1 MADKDTREA
10 LRNAEQREEGWTRKT
25 STLIQ
30 CREVFKEMK
39 EGNECRIPTP
49 ENCAT
54 FAVTVRVEKPLIL
67 KAAKVK
73 VAKIYEELS
82 SKAVEAAPFQGEML
96 VCG

>member
-1 MADKDTREA
+1 MQKFPYILTYLEGHVSAYISSNLVADKDTREA

-49 ENCAT
+49 EN
-54 FAVTVRVEKPLIL
+54 
-67 KAAKVK
+67 
-73 VAKIYEELS
+73 
-82 SKAVEAAPFQGEML
+82 
-96 VCG
+96 